1 MDSLK
6 QYHAKRNFANT
17 PEPRDGGD
25 TQAQQ
30 QVFVIHKHWASSLHY
45 DLRLELGGTLKSWA
59 VPKGPSF
66 DPLEKRLAVQVEDH
80 PIAYSSFEGSIPAKQ
95 YGAGKVVLWDSGFWY
110 PVGDAAQGYHQGNL
124 KFELDGHKLR
134 GKWVLVRLRG
144 KGEKQMP
151 WLLIKER
158 DGFARASSE
167 YSVVDVMPDSVKMLK
182 PVKRRVANTVPEEPP
197 KILPEKLP
205 KRSEQQAAATQD
217 IAPATLPSAAV
228 ASALPDKLEPQLATL
243 AAAPASDAA
252 QWIYE
257 IKFDGY
263 RLLTRIDRVV
273 SFFTRNGHDWTAKLQ
288 PLQQAVSRLMLP
300 AGWYDGEIV
309 LPDPHGLPDF
319 GALQAAFD
327 TERTRDIVL
336 YLFDLPYFD
345 GYDLRAVPLQLR
357 RRLLQ
362 QTLAGRASDQVRFS
376 EAFDAPAGDLVAS
389 ACKLGLEGLI
399 GKRRDALYSHGRSAS
414 WIKIKCKQRQEFVI
428 GGYTKPQGQRSG
440 FGALLLGIHDA
451 QGVLR
456 YAGNVGSGFSQQAL
470 ATLMGQL
477 LPRAVAT
484 SPFAD
489 GTGIEGKP
497 HWVKP
502 ELLAEVSFAEWT
514 RSGRIRHASFHGLRN
529 DKPASAIVREALV
542 VAATPQQA
550 APLLGGG
557 PAITHPERVIDASS
571 GTTKLELANYYRLV
585 GELMMLHLKDRPVSL
600 VRAPSGVG
608 GELFFQKH
616 ADTRTLP
623 GVESL
628 DPALYIS
635 HPALLTVTGVQGLL
649 SAAQWNVV
657 EFHTFNTGIRSLEYP
672 DRLIFDLDPGAG
684 VAWQQVQEAAE
695 LVHAFLAQLGL
706 TAFLKTSGGKGLH
719 VVVPIASCHDWDT
732 VEGFTDAVALHMANT
747 IPQRF
752 VAKSGPKNRVGKIF
766 IDTLRNRLGATTV
779 CAWSARARP
788 GMGISVPLGWD
799 ELAALPGSDHWT
811 VRTAH
816 TRLKHGNDAWNGYDK
831 AACRLTEPIKILGY
845 SARR

>member
-1 MDSLK
+1 MDPLQ
-6 QYHAKRNFANT
+6 QYKTKRNFSNT
-17 PEPRDGGD
+17 PEPRDGGE
-25 TQAQQ
+25 TLAQQ
-30 QVFVIHKHWASSLHY
+30 HVFVVHKHWASSLHY

-66 DPLEKRLAVQVEDH
+66 DPLDKRLAVQVEDH
-80 PIAYSSFEGSIPAKQ
+80 PIAYSSFEGSIPVKQ
-95 YGAGKVVLWDSGFWY
+95 YGAGKVMLWDSGFWY
-110 PVGDAAQGYHQGNL
+110 PTGDPDDGYRQGNL
-124 KFELDGHKLR
+124 KFELQGHKLQ

-144 KGEKQMP
+144 KGEKQLP

-158 DGFARASSE
+158 DGFARPSGE
-167 YSVVDVMPDSVKMLK
+167 YSVVNAMPDSVKALA
-182 PVKRRVANTVPEEPP
+182 PLQRRPAQP
-197 KILPEKLP
+197 KLTHASHRPGNSEAATAHHLPTALPSGAMACALPEKL
-205 KRSEQQAAATQD
+205 
-217 IAPATLPSAAV
+217 L
-228 ASALPDKLEPQLATL
+228 PQLATL
-243 AAAPASDAA
+243 AEAPASDAA
-252 QWIYE
+252 AWVYE

-273 SFFTRNGHDWTAKLQ
+273 TFFTRNGHDWTAKLR
-288 PLQQAVSRLMLP
+288 PLQEAVARLMLP

-309 LPDPHGLPDF
+309 LPDQHGVPDF

-327 TERTRDIVL
+327 TQRTHDIVL

-357 RRLLQ
+357 RSVLQ
-362 QTLAGRASDQVRFS
+362 QTLAGRGADQVRFS

-399 GKRRDALYSHGRSAS
+399 GKRLDAPYNHGRSTS
-414 WIKIKCKQRQEFVI
+414 WIKLKCKQRQEFVI
-428 GGYTKPQGQRSG
+428 GGYTDPQGQRSG
-440 FGALLLGIHDA
+440 FGALLLGVHDA
-451 QGVLR
+451 HGVLR

-470 ATLMGQL
+470 TGLMRQL

-489 GTGIEGKP
+489 ANGIEGKP
-497 HWVKP
+497 NWVKP
-502 ELLAEVSFAEWT
+502 ELLAEVSFAQWT
-514 RSGRIRHASFHGLRN
+514 ASGRIRHGSFHGLRS
-529 DKPASAIVREALV
+529 DKPARVVVREKALV
-542 VAATPQQA
+542 A
-550 APLLGGG
+550 APAHPVPGKAAPPLRGA
-557 PAITHPERVIDASS
+557 PHVTHPERVIDASS
-571 GTTKLELANYYRLV
+571 GITKLELVNYYRLV
-585 GELMMLHLKDRPVSL
+585 GELMMVHLKGRPVSL
-600 VRAPSGVG
+600 VRAPTGVG

-623 GVESL
+623 GIESL

-635 HPALLTVTGVQGLL
+635 HPALLTVAGVQGLM

-657 EFHTFNTGIRSLEYP
+657 EFHTLNTGTRSLEHP
-672 DRLIFDLDPGAG
+672 NRLIFDLDPGAG
-684 VAWQQVQEAAE
+684 VAWQQVREATE

-706 TAFLKTSGGKGLH
+706 TSFLKTSGGKGLH
-719 VVVPIASCHDWDT
+719 VVVPVAGRYDWDT
-732 VEGFTDAVALHMANT
+732 VEGFTQAVALHMAST

-788 GMGISVPLGWD
+788 GMGISVPLAWD
-799 ELAALPGSDHWT
+799 ELATLPSSDHWT

-816 TRLKHGNDAWNGYDK
+816 TRLQKGNDAWNGYGR
-831 AACRLTEPIKILGY
+831 AACRLTEAIKILGY
-845 SARR
+845 SRPT